1 MSDRTGSYFGMTVRI
16 DDYICCDTANLYHLL
31 DLLFKKFILGRI
43 LTELQG
49 GGYKYQYDSFK
60 SCDSILRDVEQK
72 FYTDFNFMFVEQ
84 LDLVQIPNSYTNRS
98 NILKLKRNIIDVTS
112 TESKD
117 TLLSGHK
124 LLISPQI
131 LSDMAEKIQ
140 RTSESQ
146 IQEVRQECNR
156 QLQQKSKE
164 YDDYVASASSDKAQL
179 KKEIDRLQKSLNT
192 MENELNRIRNE
203 NKRQK
208 LDSEINQIAKD
219 LKDPINKLSAIMS
232 ERFNDA
238 ASESDNPR
246 QIRKGNKAKFT
257 AIAVGVLFG
266 LLFGVII
273 MQNKYIGHYQ
283 DTIAQF
289 EDSISNL
296 TKRFGIPAKHQQ
308 EDIGDTLSS
317 MDNYTPSTI
326 SQSQKAS
333 TPRIDIINAIKME
346 HGKNYQFQILGGDY
360 PQDGK
365 WYVNKQLQA
374 GNAYTVNE
382 AAGTNLVIEYKTSD
396 GSFLVSRSVTV
407 E

>member
-1 MSDRTGSYFGMTVRI
+1 
-16 DDYICCDTANLYHLL
+16 L
-31 DLLFKKFILGRI
+31 
-43 LTELQG
+43 E
-49 GGYKYQYDSFK
+49 
-60 SCDSILRDVEQK
+60 
-72 FYTDFNFMFVEQ
+72 
-84 LDLVQIPNSYTNRS
+84 
-98 NILKLKRNIIDVTS
+98 RNIIDVTS
-112 TESKD
+112 AESKD
-117 TLLSGHK
+117 TLLSGYK
-124 LLISPQI
+124 LRISPQI

-146 IQEVRQECNR
+146 IQKVQQECNR

-164 YDDYVASASSDKAQL
+164 YEASAASASSGKAQL
-179 KKEIDRLQKSLNT
+179 KKEIAGLQKLLKTKDDELTRILN
-192 MENELNRIRNE
+192 E
-203 NKRQK
+203 RQK

-283 DTIAQF
+283 DTITQF

-296 TKRFGIPAKHQQ
+296 TKRFEIPAKHQQ
-308 EDIGDTLSS
+308 ENIGDTLSS

-326 SQSQKAS
+326 SQSQKVS
-333 TPRIDIINAIKME
+333 TLRIDIINASKME
-346 HGKNYQFQILGGDY
+346 HGKNYQFQIKGGDY
-360 PQDGK
+360 PQDGQ

-374 GNAYTVNE
+374 GNTYTVND

-396 GSFLVSRSVTV
+396 GSSLVSREVTV

>member
-1 MSDRTGSYFGMTVRI
+1 
-16 DDYICCDTANLYHLL
+16 
-31 DLLFKKFILGRI
+31 
-43 LTELQG
+43 
-49 GGYKYQYDSFK
+49 
-60 SCDSILRDVEQK
+60 
-72 FYTDFNFMFVEQ
+72 
-84 LDLVQIPNSYTNRS
+84 
-98 NILKLKRNIIDVTS
+98 
-112 TESKD
+112 
-117 TLLSGHK
+117 
-124 LLISPQI
+124 
-131 LSDMAEKIQ
+131 MAEKIQ

-296 TKRFGIPAKHQQ
+296 TKRFEIPAKHQQ

-333 TPRIDIINAIKME
+333 TLRIDIINASKME
-346 HGKNYQFQILGGDY
+346 HGKNYQFRIQGGDY

-365 WYVNKQLQA
+365 WYVNKQLQV

-382 AAGTNLVIEYKTSD
+382 AAGTNLVIEYKTRD
-396 GSFLVSRSVTV
+396 GAPLVSREVTV